1 MATLINYEIPATRQ
15 DYLAC
20 AEQHLSK
27 LNENFREMTTT
38 EFSEIYE
45 GCKAEVSRL
54 KIEIYA
60 LGFGVKRD
68 CTGWRLAI

>member
-1 MATLINYEIPATRQ
+1 MATLINYEIPATHQ
-15 DYLAC
+15 GSLEK

-27 LNENFREMTTT
+27 LNEVFREMTTT

-60 LGFGVKRD
+60 LGYGVKRD
-68 CTGWRLAI
+68 CSGWRLAI